1 MLISIVIPCYYSEKS
16 IRQVVDMV
24 SDEFDKN
31 KGYECE
37 FVLVNDGS
45 TDGTFDEI
53 VRISMERDNVKGINL
68 MRNFGQHNALMAAL
82 QYTEGDYVLGMD
94 DDLQTHPSQIFKLI
108 HKIEEGYDLV
118 YGIYPK
124 QKNGPIKNLTSIINR
139 KTSRVMLS
147 RPKEIESS
155 NFWIITRGIR
165 DEVVKFDT
173 FNPYVDAIF
182 YRVTNNIGMVEVEHF
197 KRAYGQSGYTFKRLL
212 KLWLA
217 YWNFSV
223 VPLRISFFFGTFS
236 FLLGIIFI
244 IVLVINKIMSPGMP
258 VGWSSTMCFLAL
270 LFGIVLMLLGVVGE
284 YLGNIIL
291 ILNKTPQFVVRDT
304 VGIDNK
310 KGADK

>member
-124 QKNGPIKNLTSIINR
+124 QK
-139 KTSRVMLS
+139 
-147 RPKEIESS
+147 
-155 NFWIITRGIR
+155 
-165 DEVVKFDT
+165 
-173 FNPYVDAIF
+173 
-182 YRVTNNIGMVEVEHF
+182 
-197 KRAYGQSGYTFKRLL
+197 
-212 KLWLA
+212 
-217 YWNFSV
+217 
-223 VPLRISFFFGTFS
+223 
-236 FLLGIIFI
+236 
-244 IVLVINKIMSPGMP
+244 
-258 VGWSSTMCFLAL
+258 
-270 LFGIVLMLLGVVGE
+270 
-284 YLGNIIL
+284 
-291 ILNKTPQFVVRDT
+291 
-304 VGIDNK
+304 
-310 KGADK
+310 